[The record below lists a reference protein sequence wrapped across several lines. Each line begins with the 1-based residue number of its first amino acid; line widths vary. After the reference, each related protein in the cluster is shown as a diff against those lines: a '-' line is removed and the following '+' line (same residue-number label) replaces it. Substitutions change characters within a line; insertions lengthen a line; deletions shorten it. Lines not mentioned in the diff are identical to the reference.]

1 MLPPIPRGD
10 VLRFLRLIPRQLRLA
25 LGRRGVAFASLAGV
39 VGVVCLVV
47 SLVEITAP
55 LRASEVE
62 RTQRE
67 AKEIAVLDRTYREVM
82 RTINAQSLGAMRTH
96 IGERPALE
104 AWQRFFGELTRI
116 CDVDFN
122 NAGPARITTLCE
134 SRPDLGRRITATL
147 EAFDPPRRGLD
158 PVVSRELLAMSR
170 EINEATAATQADAAT
185 LVGRMSR
192 HYTTAILVLTLS
204 TGGFL
209 IASLILVVLVGR
221 ASILHHTQWRKTAAS
236 ARAANEARALLQE
249 TVDVLPAGV
258 VLYDENDRLLLFN
271 SVAASMTP
279 ALNRPGIMGTTY
291 EELAR
296 EAGAQREAQGL
307 GSADAYVA
315 EQMARFRGK
324 AKAGQRRLPD
334 GRWFELFER
343 GTPTGRTVGLRVD
356 VTALKT
362 QQQELEHS
370 LSLLRAI
377 FESSGASIVM
387 TDRDLKVV
395 LVNSELAAL
404 AGRKPDEAVGR
415 PLAELIEHPLDAEKL
430 AGWLAGPLTGTPEP
444 VRFTNTMKDA
454 AGRQRIIN
462 ITANP
467 VLDEHR
473 RVRNIVF
480 LGVDDTARRET
491 ELQLFDAERMR
502 GIGEMAAT
510 VAHEV
515 NQPLQVIR
523 LATEVTM
530 EEMGEAHTRGEKLDE
545 SFVQSKLE
553 RIMAQVE
560 RASRLVKELRSHARS
575 TRSEE
580 AAPFDPAIAIRG
592 AVDLTQHLV
601 QPNGIELAVDLP
613 ASLPAVF
620 GHVSR
625 LEQVLI
631 NLINNAR
638 DSLEDV
644 AVDGVERRI
653 MLAAST
659 AHLGGRTHLRVV
671 VEDNGPG
678 IAEQVLDRLF
688 TPFVTTKARG
698 KGTGLGLPLCQ
709 RIVEEMGGSI
719 TAANRPEGGARFEI
733 LLPAAAQ
740 ALQQVA

>member
-1 MLPPIPRGD
+1 M
-10 VLRFLRLIPRQLRLA
+10 RLIPRQLRLA

-39 VGVVCLVV
+39 VAVVCLVV

-67 AKEIAVLDRTYREVM
+67 AREIAALDRNYREVM
-82 RTINAQSLGAMRTH
+82 RTINAQSLGAMRARG
-96 IGERPALE
+96 GERPALD
-104 AWQRFFGELTRI
+104 AWHRFFAELTRI
-116 CDVDFN
+116 CGQNFSPSGSPRF
-122 NAGPARITTLCE
+122 ASICE
-134 SRPDLGRRITATL
+134 SRPDLGQRITAAL
-147 EAFDPPRRGLD
+147 GAFDPPGRALD
-158 PVVSRELLAMSR
+158 PVVSRELLMMSR
-170 EINEATAATQADAAT
+170 DINEMTATAQADAAT

-204 TGGFL
+204 TAGFL

-221 ASILHHTQWRKTAAS
+221 ASILHYSQWRRAAGGAKAAS
-236 ARAANEARALLQE
+236 EARDMLQE
-249 TVDVLPAGV
+249 TIDALPAGV
-258 VLYDENDRLLLFN
+258 VLYDKDDRLMLFN
-271 SVAASMTP
+271 SIAATITP
-279 ALNRPGIMGTTY
+279 SLVERPSIGRTY
-291 EELAR
+291 EDLATEAGRAR
-296 EAGAQREAQGL
+296 EAAGL
-307 GSADAYVA
+307 GPAKAWVA
-315 EQMARFRGK
+315 EQVARFRSKG
-324 AKAGQRRLPD
+324 KAGQRQLPD
-334 GRWFELFER
+334 GRWFEMFER
-343 GTPTGRTVGLRVD
+343 ATPTGRTVGLRVD

-362 QQQELEHS
+362 HEQEIERNLAR
-370 LSLLRAI
+370 LRAV

-387 TDRDLKVV
+387 TDRDLRVV

-404 AGRKPDEAVGR
+404 AGRKPEEAVGR
-415 PLAELIEHPLDAEKL
+415 PLAELIEHPLDADRL
-430 AGWLAGPLTGTPEP
+430 GGWLAGPLERTPEP
-444 VRFTNTMKDA
+444 VRFTHTMKDA
-454 AGRQRIIN
+454 EGRQRIIN
-462 ITANP
+462 ITATP
-467 VLDEHR
+467 VLDEER

-523 LATEVTM
+523 LATEVTI
-530 EEMGEAHTRGEKLDE
+530 EEMGEAQTRGEKLDE
-545 SFVQSKLE
+545 SFVQGKLE

-575 TRSEE
+575 TRGED
-580 AAPFDPAIAIRG
+580 AAAFDPVVAIRG

-601 QPNGIELAVDLP
+601 QQNGIALAVEVP
-613 ASLPAVF
+613 ANLPAVF

-638 DSLEDV
+638 DSLEEV

-653 MLAAST
+653 ILAAST
-659 AHLGGRTHLRVV
+659 THVAGRTYLRVV

-678 IAEQVLDRLF
+678 IAEAVLERLF
-688 TPFVTTKARG
+688 MPFVTTKARG

-719 TAANRPEGGARFEI
+719 GAANRAEGGARFEI

-740 ALQQVA
+740 ALQRVA

>member
-1 MLPPIPRGD
+1 M
-10 VLRFLRLIPRQLRLA
+10 A

-39 VGVVCLVV
+39 VGFVCLAV

-62 RTQRE
+62 RTQRD
-67 AKEIAVLDRTYREVM
+67 ATEIAALDRNYREVM
-82 RTINAQSLGAMRTH
+82 RTINAQSLGAIRPRG
-96 IGERPALE
+96 GERPALDV
-104 AWQRFFGELTRI
+104 WSRFFDELTRI
-116 CDVDFN
+116 CGQRAN
-122 NAGPARITTLCE
+122 TETTPRFASLCE
-134 SRPDLGRRITATL
+134 IRPDLGQRATAAL
-147 EAFDPPRRGLD
+147 EVFDPPRRALD
-158 PVVSRELLAMSR
+158 PVLSRELLTISR
-170 EINEATAATQADAAT
+170 EINEMTVAAQSDAAT

-192 HYTTAILVLTLS
+192 HYSTAILVLTLS
-204 TGGFL
+204 TAGFV
-209 IASLILVVLVGR
+209 IASLILVVLIGR
-221 ASILHHTQWRKTAAS
+221 ASIVHYRQWRKAAAS
-236 ARAANEARALLQE
+236 AKAANEARALLQE
-249 TVDVLPAGV
+249 TIDVLPAGV
-258 VLYDENDRLLLFN
+258 VLYDKDDRLLLFN
-271 SVAASMTP
+271 SITASMTP
-279 ALNRPGIMGTTY
+279 ALNRPGVIGTTY

-296 EAGAQREAQGL
+296 TAGREREARGE
-307 GSADAYVA
+307 GTAETYVA
-315 EQMARFRGK
+315 EQMARFRSKGK
-324 AKAGQRRLPD
+324 AGLRRLAD
-334 GRWFELFER
+334 GRWIEMFER
-343 GTPTGRTVGLRVD
+343 ATPAGRTVGLRVD

-362 QQQELEHS
+362 HEQELERS
-370 LSLLRAI
+370 LARLRAI

-387 TDRDLKVV
+387 TDRDLRVV
-395 LVNSELAAL
+395 MLNSELAGL
-404 AGRKPDEAVGR
+404 AGVKPEEAVGR
-415 PLAELIEHPLDAEKL
+415 PLGELIEHQLDTEKL
-430 AGWLAGPLTGTPEP
+430 RGWLEGPIEAAPEP
-444 VRFTNTMKDA
+444 VRFTHTMKDTE
-454 AGRQRIIN
+454 GRQRIIN
-462 ITANP
+462 ITATP
-467 VLDEHR
+467 VLDEAR
-473 RVRNIVF
+473 QVRNIVF

-560 RASRLVKELRSHARS
+560 RASRPVKELRSHARS
-575 TRSEE
+575 TSGEE
-580 AAPFDPAIAIRG
+580 AAAFDPALAIRG

-601 QPNGIELAVDLP
+601 QQSGIALSAELP
-613 ASLPAVF
+613 AGLPAVF

-638 DSLEDV
+638 DSLDEI

-653 MLAAST
+653 SLGAEAARID
-659 AHLGGRTHLRVV
+659 GRTHLRIT

-678 IAEQVLDRLF
+678 IAEQVLQRLF
-688 TPFVTTKARG
+688 VPFVTTKARG

-719 TAANRPEGGARFEI
+719 RAANRAEGGARFEI
-733 LLPAAAQ
+733 VLPAATQ